1 MKSSD
6 LSERVSVY
14 VCVSER
20 GKASACVCARAC
32 ARVRVCAH
40 VYISKYLG
48 GFFHAREKMNI
59 GMIIT

>member
-20 GKASACVCARAC
+20 GKASACVCARA
-32 ARVRVCAH
+32 RVCSCVH
-40 VYISKYLG
+40 ISGRLFSCQGENEYWNDYHLINDP
-48 GFFHAREKMNI
+48 A
-59 GMIIT
+59 

>member
-1 MKSSD
+1 MFVLAREEK
-6 LSERVSVY
+6 
-14 VCVSER
+14 
-20 GKASACVCARAC
+20 RAC

-59 GMIIT
+59 GMITT

>member
-20 GKASACVCARAC
+20 GKASVCAC

-59 GMIIT
+59 GMITT

>member
-1 MKSSD
+1 MFVLAREEK
-6 LSERVSVY
+6 R
-14 VCVSER
+14 
-20 GKASACVCARAC
+20 ARAC

-40 VYISKYLG
+40 VYIPKYLG

>member
-20 GKASACVCARAC
+20 GKASACAC
-32 ARVRVCAH
+32 VCAH

>member
-1 MKSSD
+1 MFVLAREEK
-6 LSERVSVY
+6 RA
-14 VCVSER
+14 R
-20 GKASACVCARAC
+20 ARAC

>member
-1 MKSSD
+1 MFVLAREEK
-6 LSERVSVY
+6 R
-14 VCVSER
+14 
-20 GKASACVCARAC
+20 ARAC

-40 VYISKYLG
+40 VYISLG

>member
-20 GKASACVCARAC
+20 GKASACVCAC